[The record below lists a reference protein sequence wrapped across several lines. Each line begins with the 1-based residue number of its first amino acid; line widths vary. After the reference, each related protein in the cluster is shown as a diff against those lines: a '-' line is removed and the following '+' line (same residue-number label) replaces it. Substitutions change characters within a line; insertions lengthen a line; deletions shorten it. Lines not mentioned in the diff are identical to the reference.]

1 MDVVGSEFISELRVY
16 LLSVLSGIDTD
27 AVVPFFKTV
36 NDRQCLTFER
46 RYPFL
51 HCFWVIVS
59 PSTGFGSFGHAI
71 DERLGRTVEV
81 DEVSNDDLIR
91 ELFLENIPI
100 FLVSGEAVEQI
111 PAIAVS

>member
-1 MDVVGSEFISELRVY
+1 MDVVGCEFISELRVY
-16 LLSVLSGIDTD
+16 FLSALSGIDTD

-36 NDRQCLTFER
+36 NDGQCLTFEGQ
-46 RYPFL
+46 YPFL

-59 PSTGFGSFGHAI
+59 PSTGFGSFGHAV

-81 DEVSNDDLIR
+81 DKVSNDDLIR
-91 ELFLENIPI
+91 ELSLKNIPI
-100 FLVSGEAVEQI
+100 FLVSGEAVEQV